1 MTTTNNTTTSELPA
15 TAIQFASQDSYILT
29 TNSTIEMQCHD
40 RHFRD
45 TVFVDPSGTKL
56 FALDSPALFTSW
68 HVRRSLRDAAG
79 LQVLQIRHAGNT
91 LLEHWYIEDARGKQ
105 LCEAWGS
112 KAAKTGATVIAG
124 KVLVGEGDGGEV
136 AVDVRAG
143 DHAGSETVFRVDGE
157 VVAEM
162 LLVVNN
168 DLSFLGRKG
177 LDRSGWRLKVMAG
190 ADLAMVAALA
200 VCRAEVL
207 HVYRR

>member
-1 MTTTNNTTTSELPA
+1 MATNTTPPSQPA
-15 TAIQFASQDSYILT
+15 PTITFASQDSYILT
-29 TNSTIEMQCHD
+29 TDSTIEMQCHD

-124 KVLVGEGDGGEV
+124 KVLVGDGREV

-143 DHAGSETVFRVDGE
+143 DHAGSETIFRVDGE

-162 LLVVNN
+162 VLVINN

-177 LDRSGWRLKVMAG
+177 LDRSGWRLKVVKG

>member
-1 MTTTNNTTTSELPA
+1 MATNTTPPSQPA
-15 TAIQFASQDSYILT
+15 PTITFASQDSYILT
-29 TNSTIEMQCHD
+29 TDSTIEMQCHD

-105 LCEAWGS
+105 LCEA
-112 KAAKTGATVIAG
+112 G
-124 KVLVGEGDGGEV
+124 KVLVGDGREV

-143 DHAGSETVFRVDGE
+143 DHAGSETIFRVDGE

-162 LLVVNN
+162 VLVINN

-177 LDRSGWRLKVMAG
+177 LDRSGWRLKVVKG

>member
-1 MTTTNNTTTSELPA
+1 MATNTTTAPEQPA
-15 TAIQFASQDSYILT
+15 TTIEFKSQDSYILAT
-29 TNSTIEMQCHD
+29 DSTIEMQCHD

-124 KVLVGEGDGGEV
+124 KVLVGDGREV

-143 DHAGSETVFRVDGE
+143 DHAGSETVFRVGGE

-162 LLVVNN
+162 VLVINN

-177 LDRSGWRLKVMAG
+177 LDRSGWRLKVVAG

>member
-1 MTTTNNTTTSELPA
+1 MATTATTPEQPA
-15 TAIQFASQDSYILT
+15 AALEFKSQDSYILT
-29 TNSTIEMQCHD
+29 TDCTIEMICHD
-40 RHFRD
+40 RQFRD
-45 TVFVDPSGTKL
+45 TVFVDNSGTTL

-105 LCEAWGS
+105 LCEVRGS
-112 KAAKTGATVIAG
+112 KAPKSGATVIEG
-124 KVLVGEGDGGEV
+124 TVLAGDGEEV
-136 AVDVRAG
+136 AVDVRSG
-143 DHAGSETVFRVDGE
+143 DHAGSETIFRVGE
-157 VVAEM
+157 EVAAEM
-162 LLVVNN
+162 TLVKNN
-168 DLSFLGRKG
+168 DLSFLGRRG
-177 LDRSGWRLKVMAG
+177 LDRSGWRLKVVAG

>member
-1 MTTTNNTTTSELPA
+1 MTNTPATTTPEQPV
-15 TAIQFASQDSYILT
+15 TAIKFASQDGYILT
-29 TNSTIEMQCHD
+29 TDCSIEMQCHD
-40 RHFRD
+40 RQFRD
-45 TVFVDPSGTKL
+45 TVFVDNSGTTL

-105 LCEAWGS
+105 LCEARGS
-112 KAAKTGATVIAG
+112 KAPKTGATVIEG
-124 KVLVGEGDGGEV
+124 KILAGDGEQV
-136 AVDVRAG
+136 AVDVRSG
-143 DHAGSETVFRVDGE
+143 DHAGSETIFRVGGE

-162 LLVVNN
+162 TLVKNN

-177 LDRSGWRLKVMAG
+177 LDRSGWRLKVVAG

>member
-1 MTTTNNTTTSELPA
+1 MATTPPSQPA
-15 TAIQFASQDSYILT
+15 PVITFASQDGYILT
-29 TNSTIEMQCHD
+29 TDCSIEMRCHD
-40 RHFRD
+40 RQFRD
-45 TVFVDPSGTKL
+45 TVFVDNSGFTL

-91 LLEHWYIEDARGKQ
+91 LLEHWYIEDARGKR
-105 LCEAWGS
+105 LCEARGRKDS
-112 KAAKTGATVIAG
+112 KTGATVIEGLVLAG
-124 KVLVGEGDGGEV
+124 GGDGEEV
-136 AVDVRAG
+136 AVDVRSG
-143 DHAGSETVFRVDGE
+143 DHAGSETIFRVGEE

-162 LLVVNN
+162 TLVKNN
-168 DLSFLGRKG
+168 DLSFLGRRG
-177 LDRSGWRLKVMAG
+177 LDRSGWRLKVVAG

>member
-1 MTTTNNTTTSELPA
+1 MATVTTTATPPSQPTTTIE
-15 TAIQFASQDSYILT
+15 FKSQDGYILT
-29 TNSTIEMQCHD
+29 TDCSIEMRCHD
-40 RHFRD
+40 RQFRD
-45 TVFVDPSGTKL
+45 TVFVDNSGTTL

-105 LCEAWGS
+105 LCEARGRKDS
-112 KAAKTGATVIAG
+112 NSGATVIEG
-124 KVLVGEGDGGEV
+124 MVLAGDGEEV
-136 AVDVRAG
+136 AVDVRSG
-143 DHAGSETVFRVDGE
+143 DHAGSETIFRVAGE

-162 LLVVNN
+162 TLVRNN
-168 DLSFLGRKG
+168 DLSFLGRRG
-177 LDRSGWRLKVMAG
+177 LDRSGWRLKVVAG